1 MTCKLATNE
10 DHPCWWHEEY
20 LLVER
25 ISRAHDKVYKGRLL
39 VCRRNVLD
47 SGILAGSLLPVQVSL
62 QRVYANIVQNSIL
75 NICKNDAKTMQ
86 RRSENDPKT
95 IQKRSENDPIQKRSE
110 TDPKM
115 MRKLSENDPKTI
127 RKRSKNYPKT
137 IQIVQKT
144 MKKRTYCN
152 HLFSF
157 FKCLQ
162 HILGFR

>member
-95 IQKRSENDPIQKRSE
+95 I
-110 TDPKM
+110 
-115 MRKLSENDPKTI
+115 

-157 FKCLQ
+157 FKCL
-162 HILGFR
+162 

>member
-95 IQKRSENDPIQKRSE
+95 IRKRSKNDPKTIRSKNDLKPIQKWCE
-110 TDPKM
+110 NYPKTI
-115 MRKLSENDPKTI
+115 RKRSENDPKTI
-127 RKRSKNYPKT
+127 QKRSRLFRKRWKNEH
-137 IQIVQKT
+137 IVT
-144 MKKRTYCN
+144 TFFR
-152 HLFSF
+152 FSNVYN
-157 FKCLQ
+157 
-162 HILGFR
+162 IY

>member
-86 RRSENDPKT
+86 RRSENDPKM
-95 IQKRSENDPIQKRSE
+95 IQKRSENDPKMIRKR
-110 TDPKM
+110 
-115 MRKLSENDPKTI
+115 SENDPKTI
-127 RKRSKNYPKT
+127 QKRSRLFRKRWKNEH
-137 IQIVQKT
+137 IVT
-144 MKKRTYCN
+144 TFFR
-152 HLFSF
+152 FSNVYN
-157 FKCLQ
+157 
-162 HILGFR
+162 IY